1 MKKRRSFWLVSY
13 PGQERNPRINFID
26 MAKKKAIEELKQDG
40 GIPPFR
46 TTIEKRGNGW
56 CGCVQE
62 V

>member
-13 PGQERNPRINFID
+13 PGQEPRINLVD
-26 MAKKKAIEELKQDG
+26 MAIEKAREELKQDG